1 MDLTVCVRPGDHGTV
16 VQVDGDLDI
25 ETDESFQEILLHI
38 MRSYSPRLLLDM
50 ASVSF
55 MDCAGVRALL
65 MTRRRAEMR
74 KGAVRLVAASAA
86 VRRVIAITSMTEV
99 FPVTG
104 LVVTGASAHP
114 TSFRLVADLGAA
126 YPWML

>member
-1 MDLTVCVRPGDHGTV
+1 MDLTVRVRPGDHGTV

-25 ETDESFQEILLHI
+25 ETDESFQAILLHI

-55 MDCAGVRALL
+55 MDCAGVRALV

-74 KGAVRLVAASAA
+74 KGAVRLVAASVA
-86 VRRVIAITSMTEV
+86 VRRVIAITRMTEV
-99 FPVTG
+99 FPVTL
-104 LVVTGASAHP
+104 LVVTAASAHP
-114 TSFRLVADLGAA
+114 ARFRLVADLGTV
-126 YPWML
+126 YP

>member
-1 MDLTVCVRPGDHGTV
+1 MDLTVRVRPSDYGTV
-16 VQVDGDLDI
+16 VRVGGDLDI

-55 MDCAGVRALL
+55 MDCAGVRALV

-74 KGAVRLVAASAA
+74 KGTMRLVAASAT
-86 VRRVIAITSMTEV
+86 VRRVIAITRMTDV
-99 FPVTG
+99 FPITVA
-104 LVVTGASAHP
+104 GATAPSAHP
-114 TSFRLVADLGAA
+114 TGFRLIADLGTV
-126 YPWML
+126 YP